1 MKFCWCTI
9 GSENPEACKNC
20 SNNSYEGILTT
31 TSKFL
36 EPTWWYS
43 LEKLNTYNPETH
55 DLVEKK
61 DAKITRLRKE
71 VDELQ
76 RLLDFE
82 SKVIDERI
90 SSLAE
95 RKLELDKLK
104 DELSKAEQE

>member
-1 MKFCWCTI
+1 MLMCNCTLGI
-9 GSENPEACKNC
+9 DNPEACKKC
-20 SNNSYEGILTT
+20 SAYINYYRTEMPQYIYEVYDFNLGN
-31 TSKFL
+31 
-36 EPTWWYS
+36 W
-43 LEKLNTYNPETH
+43 YNPETH

-61 DAKITRLRKE
+61 DAKIIRLRKE
-71 VDELQ
+71 VEELQ

-90 SSLAE
+90 SSLAD

>member
-1 MKFCWCTI
+1 MYYYRAEMPQYI
-9 GSENPEACKNC
+9 
-20 SNNSYEGILTT
+20 YEVYD
-31 TSKFL
+31 F
-36 EPTWWYS
+36 S
-43 LEKLNTYNPETH
+43 LGNWYNPETH

-71 VDELQ
+71 VEELQ

>member
-1 MKFCWCTI
+1 MPQYIYEVYDFNL
-9 GSENPEACKNC
+9 GS
-20 SNNSYEGILTT
+20 
-31 TSKFL
+31 
-36 EPTWWYS
+36 W
-43 LEKLNTYNPETH
+43 YNPETH
-55 DLVEKK
+55 ELVEKK
-61 DAKITRLRKE
+61 DAKITRLKKE
-71 VDELQ
+71 VEELQ

>member
-1 MKFCWCTI
+1 MLVCNCTLGI
-9 GSENPEACKNC
+9 DNPEACKRC
-20 SNNSYEGILTT
+20 SAYIAEYGKLTT
-31 TSKFL
+31 TEF
-36 EPTWWYS
+36 TDYNWWYS

-55 DLVEKK
+55 ELVEKK
-61 DAKITRLRKE
+61 DAKINRLKKE
-71 VDELQ
+71 VEELQ

>member
-1 MKFCWCTI
+1 MIYYFYVDPS
-9 GSENPEACKNC
+9 GNFDEVLL
-20 SNNSYEGILTT
+20 G
-31 TSKFL
+31 
-36 EPTWWYS
+36 
-43 LEKLNTYNPETH
+43 YNPETH

-61 DAKITRLRKE
+61 DAKIIRLRKE
-71 VDELQ
+71 VEELQ

-104 DELSKAEQE
+104 EELKEAEN

>member
-1 MKFCWCTI
+1 MIYYFYVDPS
-9 GSENPEACKNC
+9 GNFDEVLL
-20 SNNSYEGILTT
+20 G
-31 TSKFL
+31 
-36 EPTWWYS
+36 
-43 LEKLNTYNPETH
+43 YNPETH

-61 DAKITRLRKE
+61 DAKINRLRSE
-71 VDELQ
+71 VEELQ

-90 SSLAE
+90 SSLAK

>member
-1 MKFCWCTI
+1 MLMCNCTLSI
-9 GSENPEACKNC
+9 DNPGVCKRCSVYINYYKTEMPQYIYEVYDFNLGS
-20 SNNSYEGILTT
+20 
-31 TSKFL
+31 
-36 EPTWWYS
+36 W
-43 LEKLNTYNPETH
+43 YNPETH
-55 DLVEKK
+55 ELVEKK
-61 DAKITRLRKE
+61 DAKIIRLRKE
-71 VDELQ
+71 VEELQ

>member
-1 MKFCWCTI
+1 MIYYYYVDRSGNFDEVLL
-9 GSENPEACKNC
+9 G
-20 SNNSYEGILTT
+20 
-31 TSKFL
+31 
-36 EPTWWYS
+36 
-43 LEKLNTYNPETH
+43 YNPETH
-55 DLVEKK
+55 ELIEKK
-61 DAKITRLRKE
+61 DVKINRLRSE
-71 VDELQ
+71 VEELQ

>member
-1 MKFCWCTI
+1 MIYYFYVDPS
-9 GSENPEACKNC
+9 GNFDEVLL
-20 SNNSYEGILTT
+20 G
-31 TSKFL
+31 
-36 EPTWWYS
+36 
-43 LEKLNTYNPETH
+43 YNPETH

-61 DAKITRLRKE
+61 DAKINRLRKE
-71 VDELQ
+71 VEELQ

-90 SSLAE
+90 SSLAK

>member
-1 MKFCWCTI
+1 MLMCNCI
-9 GSENPEACKNC
+9 LGIDNPEVCKRC
-20 SNNSYEGILTT
+20 SAYINYYKTEMPQYIYEVYDFNLG
-31 TSKFL
+31 S
-36 EPTWWYS
+36 W
-43 LEKLNTYNPETH
+43 YNPETH
-55 DLVEKK
+55 ELVEKK
-61 DAKITRLRKE
+61 DAKIIRLRKE
-71 VDELQ
+71 VEELQ

>member
-1 MKFCWCTI
+1 MYYYRAEMPQYI
-9 GSENPEACKNC
+9 
-20 SNNSYEGILTT
+20 YEVYD
-31 TSKFL
+31 F
-36 EPTWWYS
+36 S
-43 LEKLNTYNPETH
+43 LGNWYNPETH
-55 DLVEKK
+55 ELVEKK

-104 DELSKAEQE
+104 NELSKAEQE